1 MKTTVHIEYHMYT
14 WYYTTPKS
22 STACDFVCAV
32 ALRVRESAIT
42 ACAQA
47 VQCGHGGADRS
58 CLRSVQRLTR
68 RLSEAWQCARG
79 SVPEDLAPAPT
90 TSLLSLSV
98 ITQPARQLPEE
109 HGKHSP
115 AKSVPY
121 VLSRHDRKCSGGSTG
136 SNADQNKDF
145 LDELCTRIQVMLTA
159 RVLTKP
165 PTEAP

>member
-98 ITQPARQLPEE
+98 ITQPARQLLEE
-109 HGKHSP
+109 HVATHGASEP
-115 AKSVPY
+115 D
-121 VLSRHDRKCSGGSTG
+121 VLSRTAIIVAVYPG
-136 SNADQNKDF
+136 SNADLNRICP
-145 LDELCTRIQVMLTA
+145 EL
-159 RVLTKP
+159 
-165 PTEAP
+165 